1 MTKVF
6 QSITKWLRRKRLLR
20 NLRSKDFDKVV
31 GAVHTILED
40 SKFYEGVRPNNL
52 PPHVVVTGG
61 VVDGAVILIHG
72 RLDRSESIHRSRNSR
87 LSGTPGLSISFLQL
101 S

>member
-1 MTKVF
+1 MTKIF

-52 PPHVVVTGG
+52 PPLRFDRGI
-61 VVDGAVILIHG
+61 VDGVIYPWFH
-72 RLDRSESIHRSRNSR
+72 RQTESIHRSPNSR
-87 LSGTPGLSISFLQL
+87 LSGTPRFSISFLQL